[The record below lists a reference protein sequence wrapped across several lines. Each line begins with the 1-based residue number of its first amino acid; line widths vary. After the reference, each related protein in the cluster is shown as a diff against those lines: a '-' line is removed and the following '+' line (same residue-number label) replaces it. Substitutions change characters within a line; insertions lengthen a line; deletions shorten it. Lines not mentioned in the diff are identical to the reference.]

1 MRFFEEQA
9 KARRR
14 TVLLV
19 ILFAASI
26 ALTVLVMDVA
36 FGLAYGIVQWIGL
49 DLNTPITQ
57 GLDTAKA
64 PGEAI
69 RQMLLRTWRFL
80 VPGWLLWGISIAV
93 LAVIVFGSVRKMREL
108 APGGPAVAH
117 MLGAKPVVRLR
128 AEPLER
134 RLLNVVEEMAV
145 AAGLAV
151 PRVYVLDRA
160 AGINALT
167 AGFTPGD
174 AVIIVTRGALLAL
187 ERDELQGV
195 VAHEISHV
203 LNGDVRLNT
212 WLIGLLAGIVSV
224 GALGGFLLAGDPSEG
239 ESPAEVRQLMA
250 RAALGMP
257 LAIVGGA
264 GMFLLGL
271 LLAILGGTGLV
282 FARLIK
288 ATISREREFLADAS
302 AVRFTRDPEG
312 LAGALARI
320 EGHRFGSRLYHPQA
334 EALSHMFFGASVLI
348 RLEWLFATHPPVE
361 ERIARIS
368 PGLHAE
374 RYLERRPPRSEAEMI
389 AEAIREAQDSLPHAG
404 TVALAGADPAAQAVV
419 DSVGNPSVEHAR
431 YAASL
436 LDSLPPGLRDALAT
450 AGGSKAVLLALALA
464 PEGTAR
470 EQQLAVLEKN
480 DPLLAAM
487 TRETARQTPVM
498 GPAYRLPIVE
508 LAMPTLARLGPD
520 ERREFLGALRRVV
533 DADGRLTPREFALFV
548 LLAKG
553 LRERPKRR
561 GAERF
566 RALGAVARDAHL
578 VLALLACAGGSGR
591 AVEAFRNSLS
601 VAGLPDVPM
610 PDAATL
616 SLDQVLGALSRLNG
630 VAPLAKPALI
640 KGCVAAVRGAGG
652 IRAEEAELLRTVAV
666 AVDCPLPPLAFRPQ

>member
-14 TVLLV
+14 TALLV
-19 ILFAASI
+19 ILFTVSI
-26 ALTVLVMDVA
+26 ALTVLVMDVV
-36 FGLAYGIVQWIGL
+36 FGLAYGVVQWIGL

-57 GLDTAKA
+57 GLNTSEA
-64 PGEAI
+64 PAEAI
-69 RQMLLRTWRFL
+69 WQMLLRTWRFL
-80 VPGWLLWGISIAV
+80 VPGWLIWCISIAV
-93 LAVIVFGSVRKMREL
+93 LAVIVYGSATKMREL
-108 APGGPAVAH
+108 ASGGPAVAH
-117 MLGAKPVVRLR
+117 MLDAKPVVRLR

-145 AAGLAV
+145 AAGIPV

-212 WLIGLLAGIVSV
+212 WLIGLLAGIVSI
-224 GALGGFLLAGDPSEG
+224 GALGGFLLAGDPAEG

-264 GMFLLGL
+264 GIFLLGL
-271 LLAILGGTGLV
+271 VLAILGGTGLV

-302 AVRFTRDPEG
+302 AVRFTRNPDG

-320 EGHRFGSRLYHPQA
+320 EAHRFGSRLYHPQA

-361 ERIARIS
+361 ERIARIA
-368 PGLHAE
+368 PGVHAE
-374 RYLERRPPRSEAEMI
+374 RYLARPPRGEAEMI
-389 AEAIREAQDSLPHAG
+389 AEAIREAHDRLPQAG
-404 TVALAGADPAAQAVV
+404 TVALAGADTAAQAVV
-419 DSVGNPSVEHAR
+419 DSVGNPSAEHAH

-436 LDSLPPGLRDALAT
+436 LDSLAPGLRDALAT
-450 AGGSKAVLLALALA
+450 AGGSKALVLALALA
-464 PEGTAR
+464 PEATAR
-470 EQQLAVLEKN
+470 ETQLAVLEKK

-487 TRETARQTPVM
+487 AREMAQQTPVM
-498 GPAYRLPIVE
+498 GAAYRLPIVE
-508 LAMPTLARLGPD
+508 LAVPALARLDPE
-520 ERREFLGALRRVV
+520 ERREFLSALRRVV

-548 LLAKG
+548 LLANA
-553 LRERPKRR
+553 LQERPKRR
-561 GAERF
+561 DAQRF
-566 RALGAVARDAHL
+566 RTLGAAARDAYL
-578 VLALLACAGGSGR
+578 VLALLACAAGSDR
-591 AVEAFRNSLS
+591 AAEAFRNALS

-616 SLDQVLGALSRLNG
+616 SLDQVLGALARLNG

-640 KGCVAAVRGAGG
+640 KGCVAAVRGPDG
-652 IRAEEAELLRTVAV
+652 IRAEEAELLRTVGV
-666 AVDCPLPPLAFRPQ
+666 AIDCPLPPLALKPQ